1 MNVNL
6 LKLAK
11 LDDENAI
18 FNSEHNEHYASPLL
32 LVAIVMKIEKKLPS
46 DATCLETLQKS
57 HSRGKSLFNF
67 LVVSQGLS
75 DY

>member
-18 FNSEHNEHYASPLL
+18 FNSEHNASPLL

-67 LVVSQGLS
+67 LAVSQGLS